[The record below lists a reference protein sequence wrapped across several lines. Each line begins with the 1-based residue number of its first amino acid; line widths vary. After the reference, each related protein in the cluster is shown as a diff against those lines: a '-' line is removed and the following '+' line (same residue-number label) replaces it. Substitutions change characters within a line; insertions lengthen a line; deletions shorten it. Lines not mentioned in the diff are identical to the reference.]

1 MHLIAPKLK
10 NIFFIAMLLMLSCT
24 QQPEMAGTY
33 TEKGETASEKT
44 SVVKLH
50 SDHGGVWKTEIDTLS
65 FQWHTTNGEIHFQ
78 TRAQGTL
85 SGQMTDNGFT
95 IRLPHNETL
104 EFEKSSAF

>member
-1 MHLIAPKLK
+1 MHLITPGIKHTL
-10 NIFFIAMLLMLSCT
+10 FLAMLLLLSCT

-33 TEKGETASEKT
+33 TEKGETASEKA

-50 SDHGGVWKTEIDTLS
+50 PDHEGLWETEIDTLS
-65 FQWHTTNGEIHFQ
+65 FQWHTSNGEIHFQ

-85 SGQMTDNGFT
+85 SGEMTDNGFT

-104 EFEKSSAF
+104 EFEKNSP